1 MKKNLFFVASVMCI
15 ALVLTSCGNKVDRAL
30 DKYERIVNKALKAPD
45 PLTRAAIFEDAEKIW
60 EGIDEDDFTA
70 EQTARMLRI
79 SKPLFEKSAEDVGNM
94 IGAFQDVS
102 NMFDSSED
110 SKEDISG
117 TIDNMTK
124 GFNKVLDALIP

>member
-30 DKYERIVNKALKAPD
+30 DKYERIVKKALKAPD